1 MLKPESKK
9 QRGENW
15 DFLFLGR
22 TVRAN
27 IFGRI
32 FLGSQKSSQKVAFV
46 RKSKYVESSLNLN
59 NLLSNIMIR

>member
-9 QRGENW
+9 QRGENL

-22 TVRAN
+22 TFRAD

-32 FLGSQKSSQKVAFV
+32 FLGCQKSSQKVAFM
-46 RKSKYVESSLNLN
+46 RRSKDVISSLNLN
-59 NLLSNIMIR
+59 NLLPNIMIR